1 MFKEASFLTQD
12 KTMDKV
18 FIGEVTPEQIEVFKT
33 QHKVVHKLTGESGVY
48 AIVRRPTMKEI
59 EYGQAMLAQNKFI
72 SYNMY
77 LFNACL
83 LALSEDIRD
92 DEYKAN
98 AFASQMMLVVETERV
113 EVEKL

>member
-1 MFKEASFLTQD
+1 
-12 KTMDKV
+12 MDKV
-18 FIGEVTPEQIEVFKT
+18 FIGEVTSEQVVMFKA
-33 QHKVVHKLTGESGVY
+33 QHKVVHKLKSETGVY

-72 SYNMY
+72 SYNKH
-77 LFNACL
+77 LFDACL

-92 DEYKAN
+92 DEYVVN

>member
-1 MFKEASFLTQD
+1 
-12 KTMDKV
+12 MDKV
-18 FIGEVTPEQIEVFKT
+18 FIGDVTPEQIEVFKG
-33 QHKVVHKLTGESGVY
+33 QHKVVHKLKGESGVY

-72 SYNMY
+72 SYNKH
-77 LFNACL
+77 LFDSCL
-83 LALSEDIRD
+83 LALSEEIRD
-92 DEYKAN
+92 DEYKVN